1 MDTLPRRRSHHGARS
16 LTAPGTE
23 PRLRRLVLVGAG
35 RANLHLLRAL
45 TRPLVRGLELVLV
58 TPDRVQYDPSMTSG
72 LLRGAYLEDEAR
84 IDVAALAERAGARVV
99 YAQADRFAPDAHVVH
114 AGTERIAFDLCVID
128 EVGPSI
134 DADRPGVAEH
144 AIAVRP
150 ASGLVDARRALEARL
165 VRGTQP
171 LRCTVVGGG
180 STGVECAFALQRMLR
195 ARESGGVVTIVDGAP
210 AILGDLAPCRE
221 QARRAL
227 EREGVC
233 FALGA
238 PVVAVRGDSVMLAY
252 GGALPSDL
260 VVWAT
265 GGAAPRL
272 IVASGLP
279 HDDRGRLLVDEGLR
293 ARTGAPIWAAGDCAA
308 TGGETRASRHEGDLL
323 ERELR
328 AHLGSARRRVVAPRA
343 RPLCLLDTGDGRAI
357 LRWGRVTTR
366 SRLAWWLK
374 RRLDRRF
381 VARLGEA

>member
-1 MDTLPRRRSHHGARS
+1 M
-16 LTAPGTE
+16 
-23 PRLRRLVLVGAG
+23 
-35 RANLHLLRAL
+35 
-45 TRPLVRGLELVLV
+45 
-58 TPDRVQYDPSMTSG
+58 
-72 LLRGAYLEDEAR
+72 
-84 IDVAALAERAGARVV
+84 
-99 YAQADRFAPDAHVVH
+99 
-114 AGTERIAFDLCVID
+114 
-128 EVGPSI
+128 
-134 DADRPGVAEH
+134 
-144 AIAVRP
+144 
-150 ASGLVDARRALEARL
+150 
-165 VRGTQP
+165 
-171 LRCTVVGGG
+171 
-180 STGVECAFALQRMLR
+180 ECAFALQRMLR
-195 ARESGGVVTIVDGAP
+195 ARASGGVVTIVDGAP

-221 QARRAL
+221 LARRAL

-238 PVVAVRGDSVMLAY
+238 TVVAVRSDSVLLAY

-265 GGAAPRL
+265 GGVAPRL

-308 TGGETRASRHEGDLL
+308 AGDETREDPRHEGELL

-328 AHLGSARRRVVAPRA
+328 THLGSGRRRVASPRA

-357 LRWGRVTTR
+357 LRWGRVTAR

-381 VARLGEA
+381 VARLGEG